1 MKANLIYFL
10 SEISARIFLL
20 ILFIILE
27 NCVPFQRLIH
37 QEELWLYQNP
47 QTKSYVTGTELWL
60 FIVFPLP
67 FLSVIY
73 HILCYKFQRKNGN
86 EGYRRNDL
94 ITSFLATTLLLPLNG
109 VITNFIKLTV
119 GRPRPDF
126 AYRLVVMKIIF
137 EI

>member
-1 MKANLIYFL
+1 MFYQGPDTNPGDP
-10 SEISARIFLL
+10 
-20 ILFIILE
+20 
-27 NCVPFQRLIH
+27 VPI
-37 QEELWLYQNP
+37 P
-47 QTKSYVTGTELWL
+47 GTELWL

-67 FLSVIY
+67 FMSVIY

-109 VITNFIKLTV
+109 VVTNFIKLTV

-126 AYRLVVMKIIF
+126 AYRLVVMKKFF
-137 EI
+137 EM